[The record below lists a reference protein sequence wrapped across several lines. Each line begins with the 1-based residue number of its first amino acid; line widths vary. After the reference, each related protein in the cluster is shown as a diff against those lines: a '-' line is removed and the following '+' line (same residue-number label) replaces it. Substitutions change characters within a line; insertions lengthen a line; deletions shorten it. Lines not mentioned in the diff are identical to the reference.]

1 MYFKMFLE
9 KQGLKKRLSVKVRNK
24 LSSPE
29 TSLSGCPVLAVHAP
43 KIKIKVKEEEK
54 RRKLLEILNTKKQA
68 NE

>member
-29 TSLSGCPVLAVHAP
+29 TSLSGCPVLAFHTP
-43 KIKIKVKEEEK
+43 KIEIKVKEEEK
-54 RRKLLEILNTKKQA
+54 KEEIARNT
-68 NE
+68 

>member
-29 TSLSGCPVLAVHAP
+29 TSLSGCSVLAFHAP
-43 KIKIKVKEEEK
+43 KIEIKVKEEEK
-54 RRKLLEILNTKKQA
+54 KEEIARNT
-68 NE
+68 